1 MTEESQIIQIVLIAT
16 GILLLISL
24 SVIIFVFAYN
34 RKLAAKQAEIDHLE
48 AQFQRNLLDAE
59 ITTKENEQKRIAREL
74 HDDIGSRLN
83 AVRLMLKQPYTDH
96 QLITLD
102 EQITS
107 ISKSLRKIS
116 NDLMPATLDAIGL
129 KRSLRELLTNIGKT
143 GELNTTNDLDAL
155 DDIHLSDQINLSIYR
170 VIQELL
176 NNILKHAHASTVH
189 LSAHRIND
197 TAIIELVDDGKG
209 FLPTR
214 ANFSTENKQM
224 GLKNIASRLQYIHAT
239 IHFEQNIPHGTR
251 VTINL
256 KNK

>member
-1 MTEESQIIQIVLIAT
+1 MAEQTQVIQIVLIAT
-16 GILLLISL
+16 GILLLFSL
-24 SVIIFVFAYN
+24 SVIIFIFAYN
-34 RKLAAKQAEIDHLE
+34 RKLAAKQSEIDHLE

-59 ITTKENEQKRIAREL
+59 ITTKEGEQKRIAREL

-83 AVRLMLKQPYTDH
+83 AVRLILKQPYTDH
-96 QLITLD
+96 QRITLD

-107 ISKSLRKIS
+107 ISKSVRKIS

-129 KRSLRELLTNIGKT
+129 KRSLRELLKNIGET
-143 GELNTTNDLDAL
+143 GALNTTNDLDAL
-155 DDIHLSDQINLSIYR
+155 DKIQLSDQVNLSVYR

-176 NNILKHAHASTVH
+176 NNILKHAHASKVH
-189 LSAHRIND
+189 LSAYRIND
-197 TAIIELVDDGKG
+197 TAIIELIDDGKG

-214 ANFSTENKQM
+214 ADFSAEGKQM
-224 GLKNIASRLQYIHAT
+224 GLKNIASRLQYIHST

-256 KNK
+256 THK